1 LVEHF
6 HGKEGVVGSSPTPG
20 FVEALLIVRSG
31 LDAGRECPLP
41 ATLVIGR
48 SPEAD
53 MVLTDPT
60 ISRRH
65 VELRMEGTTV
75 VVEDLGSSN
84 GTYVNGGAIEI
95 PTRLGFGDVIRI
107 GSTEMEIAPDTG
119 ESPASTPTTPTEIV
133 S

>member
-1 LVEHF
+1 M
-6 HGKEGVVGSSPTPG
+6 
-20 FVEALLIVRSG
+20 EALLIVRSG
-31 LDAGRECPLP
+31 PDAGRECPLP

-65 VELRMEGTTV
+65 VELSMEGTTV

-84 GTYVNGGAIEI
+84 GTYVNGGPIEI
-95 PTRLGFGDVIRI
+95 PTRLGAGDLIGI
-107 GSTEMEIAPDTG
+107 GSTELEVVMETG

-133 S
+133 SEPS